1 VRVTLVTALVAAFG
15 LAAVALMAVGARRWR
30 RHRYAAGAAHAV
42 SSLAVLGLAGC
53 IALVGANL
61 LTYARL
67 THEQPAAR
75 VSFTRAGD
83 AQFDARLTY
92 PSGETQNFALR
103 GDEWQI
109 DARVL
114 KWRPLANIVGFDTA
128 YRLERIAG
136 RYSDIDRERTALRT
150 VYALNPPDRVD
161 VWALVRAWHRY
172 VPWIDA
178 LYGSAVYLPMTDGA
192 LYEVVVTQ
200 SGLIGR
206 PLNQAARQAVGNWR

>member
-1 VRVTLVTALVAAFG
+1 
-15 LAAVALMAVGARRWR
+15 
-30 RHRYAAGAAHAV
+30 
-42 SSLAVLGLAGC
+42 
-53 IALVGANL
+53 
-61 LTYARL
+61 
-67 THEQPAAR
+67 